1 MENSEQTPSR
11 EDLITL
17 EGTIEHVTFQ
27 SEETGY
33 AVCELLCGEE
43 SYTIVGIMPYIA
55 AGEEIKAMGKFETHQ
70 SYGRQLRVEYYEKQM
85 PRSKEAMYKYLASGA
100 IHGIGKVTARK
111 IVEVFG
117 EDTFDV
123 LEQHPEY
130 LTDIPGITRKRAK
143 AIQEAF
149 TEQFGIRS
157 VMMFCRDYFGPALAV
172 KIYKRWGSGAVD
184 LLKKNP
190 YLLCEEI
197 TGIGFDKADQ
207 MAKSLG
213 CEADSPFRIRA
224 GIKYVLSH
232 NAIQNGHVFI
242 PRDKLVDLAAA
253 VLGVTKEQV
262 EESIENGIG
271 GLRIIRYG
279 NRDCAYLEE
288 YYQAEK
294 YIASK
299 LVLLDEVCQTYGEEN
314 LERMITQIEYEEG
327 MSYARMQ
334 RQAIRSA
341 LTGGVMILTGGP
353 GTGKTTIVKGII
365 RIADRMRLKVAL
377 AAPTGRA
384 AKRMSEATQH
394 EAKTVHR
401 MLEMKFN
408 ADGRPQFLRGEND
421 QLEGD
426 LFIVDEA
433 SMLDTLLMESL
444 LRAIKPGARL
454 ILIGDADQLPSVG
467 AGNVL
472 CELIKSDRFT
482 TVRLTEIFRQA
493 QESRIVTNAHAINH
507 GELPVLDDK
516 EGDFFFL
523 TREDENLIAK
533 TIVDLCLYR
542 LPRTYGPSILEEL
555 QVITP
560 SRKGK
565 AGTEVLNALLQ
576 AAQNPPS
583 DIKREKRF
591 RDVIFREGDKV
602 MQIKNNYDILWTKG
616 EEEGS
621 GIFNGDIG
629 RIERISPAEET
640 LTLRFDDRVAV
651 YEFSQLEELEHAWAI
666 TIHKSQG
673 SEYPVVIIPAYNYA
687 SRLLTR
693 NLLYTAV
700 TRAQKM
706 VVMVGRPQVV
716 QGMVENNRQV
726 ERYSGLRILL
736 NHYQK

>member
-1 MENSEQTPSR
+1 MDEQK
-11 EDLITL
+11 DLITL
-17 EGTIEHVTFQ
+17 EGTIEYVTYQ
-27 SEETGY
+27 NEQNGY
-33 AVCELLCGEE
+33 AVCELLSGED

-70 SYGRQLRVEYYEKQM
+70 SYGRQFRVEYYEKQM
-85 PRSKEAMYKYLASGA
+85 PKSREAMYKYLASGA
-100 IHGIGKVTARK
+100 IPGIGKITAKK
-111 IVEVFG
+111 IVDLFG

-123 LEQHPEY
+123 MEHNPEY
-130 LTDIPGITRKRAK
+130 LTDIPGITPKKARKIHESFA
-143 AIQEAF
+143 
-149 TEQFGIRS
+149 EQFGMRS
-157 VMMFCRDYFGPALAV
+157 VMVFCRDYFGPAIAV

-190 YLLCEEI
+190 YLLCDEI
-197 TGIGFDKADQ
+197 SGVGFEKADQ
-207 MAKSLG
+207 MAQSLG
-213 CEADSPFRIRA
+213 CEGDSPFRIRA
-224 GIKYVLSH
+224 GIKYALSH
-232 NAIQNGHVFI
+232 NATHNGHVFI
-242 PRDKLVDLAAA
+242 PKDKLIGLSAQLLDLP
-253 VLGVTKEQV
+253 VERV
-262 EESIENGIG
+262 EEVVEAGIT
-271 GLRIIRYG
+271 GLRTIRYG
-279 NRDCAYLEE
+279 STECVYLEE

-299 LVLLDEVCQTYGEEN
+299 LVLLDEVCQAVSEGN
-314 LERMITQIEYEEG
+314 LDRMITQIEYDEG
-327 MSYARMQ
+327 MTYARMQ
-334 RQAIRSA
+334 RQAIRA
-341 LTGGVMILTGGP
+341 AFTGGVMVLTGGP

-365 RIADRMRLKVAL
+365 RMADRMGLKVAL

-384 AKRMSEATQH
+384 AKRMSEATQQ

-401 MLEMKFN
+401 MLEMKFS
-408 ADGRPQFLRGEND
+408 ADGKAQFLRNEND
-421 QLEGD
+421 LLEGD
-426 LFIVDEA
+426 IFIVDEA
-433 SMLDTLLMESL
+433 SMLDTLLLEAL
-444 LRAIKPGARL
+444 LKAIKPGARL

-467 AGNVL
+467 AGHVL
-472 CELIKSDRFT
+472 CDVIASDRFT

-507 GELPVLDDK
+507 GELPILDDK
-516 EGDFFFL
+516 DGDFFFL

-542 LPRTYGPSILEEL
+542 LPRTYGQDIREDL

-560 SRKGK
+560 SRKGR

-576 AAQNPPS
+576 EAQNPPS
-583 DIKREKRF
+583 DLKKEKRF

-602 MQIKNNYDILWTKG
+602 MQIKNNYDILWTRG

-629 RIERISPAEET
+629 RIEQINFADET
-640 LTLRFDDRVAV
+640 MVLRFDDRIAE
-651 YEFSQLEELEHAWAI
+651 YDFSQMEELEHAWAI

-673 SEYPVVIIPAYNYA
+673 SEYPVVIIPAYNYS

-700 TRAQKM
+700 TRAQRM
-706 VVMVGRPQVV
+706 VIMVGRPQVV

-726 ERYSGLRILL
+726 NRYTGLRFLL
-736 NHYQK
+736 SQYSR

>member
-1 MENSEQTPSR
+1 MNEQ

-17 EGTIEHVTFQ
+17 EGTIEHVTYQ
-27 SEETGY
+27 NDQNGY
-33 AVCELLCGEE
+33 AVCELQSGED

-70 SYGRQLRVEYYEKQM
+70 SYGRQFRVEYYEKQM
-85 PRSKEAMYKYLASGA
+85 PRSREAMYKYLASGA
-100 IHGIGKVTARK
+100 IAGIGKITAKK
-111 IVEVFG
+111 IVDLFG
-117 EDTFDV
+117 EDTFEV
-123 LEQHPEY
+123 LEHNPEF
-130 LTDIPGITRKRAK
+130 LTDIPGITPKKARKIHEEFA
-143 AIQEAF
+143 
-149 TEQFGIRS
+149 EQFGMRS
-157 VMMFCRDYFGPALAV
+157 VMVFCRDYFGPATAV

-197 TGIGFDKADQ
+197 HGIGFEKADQ

-213 CEADSPFRIRA
+213 CEEDSPFRIRA
-224 GIKYVLSH
+224 GIKYALSY
-232 NAIQNGHVFI
+232 NATHNGHVFI
-242 PRDKLVDLAAA
+242 PRDKLIGLSAQL
-253 VLGVTKEQV
+253 LGLSTERV
-262 EESIENGIG
+262 EEIVEG
-271 GLRIIRYG
+271 GVSGVKIIRYG
-279 NRDCAYLEE
+279 STQCVYLED
-288 YYQAEK
+288 YYEAEK
-294 YIASK
+294 YIAAK
-299 LVLLDEVCQTYGEEN
+299 LVLLDEVCQSVEEAN
-314 LERMITQIEYEEG
+314 LDRMITQIEYDEG
-327 MSYARMQ
+327 MTYARMQ
-334 RQAIRSA
+334 RQAIRAA
-341 LTGGVMILTGGP
+341 LTRGVMVLTGGP
-353 GTGKTTIVKGII
+353 GTGKTTIVKGIL
-365 RIADRMRLKVAL
+365 RMADRMGLKVSL

-401 MLEMKFN
+401 MLEMKFS
-408 ADGRPQFLRGEND
+408 AEGKTQFLRNEND
-421 QLEGD
+421 LLEGD
-426 LFIVDEA
+426 IFIVDEA
-433 SMLDTLLMESL
+433 SMLDTLLLEAL

-467 AGNVL
+467 AGHVL
-472 CELIKSDRFT
+472 CDVIASDRFT

-493 QESRIVTNAHAINH
+493 QESRIVTNAHAINR
-507 GELPVLDDK
+507 GELPILDDK
-516 EGDFFFL
+516 DGDFFFL

-542 LPRTYGPSILEEL
+542 LPRTYGYEVREQL

-560 SRKGK
+560 SRKGR

-576 AAQNPPS
+576 EAQNPPS
-583 DIKREKRF
+583 DLKKEKRF

-602 MQIKNNYDILWTKG
+602 MQIKNNYDILWTRG

-629 RIERISPAEET
+629 RIEQINFAEEMMV
-640 LTLRFDDRVAV
+640 LRFDDRIAE
-651 YEFSQLEELEHAWAI
+651 YDFSQMEELEHAWAI

-673 SEYPVVIIPAYNYA
+673 SEYPVVIIPAYNYS

-706 VVMVGRPQVV
+706 VIMVGRPQVV

-726 ERYSGLRILL
+726 NRYTGLRFLL
-736 NHYQK
+736 SQYS

>member
-1 MENSEQTPSR
+1 MEENK
-11 EDLITL
+11 DLITL
-17 EGTIEHVTFQ
+17 EGTIEHVTYQ
-27 SEETGY
+27 NEQNGY
-33 AVCELLCGEE
+33 AVCELLSGED

-70 SYGRQLRVEYYEKQM
+70 NYGRQFRVEYYEKQM
-85 PRSKEAMYKYLASGA
+85 PKSREAMYKYLASGA
-100 IHGIGKVTARK
+100 IPGIGKITAKK
-111 IVEVFG
+111 IVDLFG

-123 LEQHPEY
+123 MEHNPEY
-130 LTDIPGITRKRAK
+130 LTDIPGITPKK
-143 AIQEAF
+143 ARSIHEAF
-149 TEQFGIRS
+149 SEQFGMRT
-157 VMMFCRDYFGPALAV
+157 VMVFCRDFFGPATAV
-172 KIYKRWGSGAVD
+172 KIYKKWGSGAVD

-197 TGIGFDKADQ
+197 YGIGFDKADQ

-213 CEADSPFRIRA
+213 CEEDSPFRIRA
-224 GIKYVLSH
+224 GIKYALSY
-232 NAIQNGHVFI
+232 NATHNGHVFI
-242 PRDKLVDLAAA
+242 PRDKLIGLSAQLLDLP
-253 VLGVTKEQV
+253 V
-262 EESIENGIG
+262 ERIEEIVEGGIT
-271 GLRIIRYG
+271 GLRSIRYG
-279 NRDCAYLEE
+279 STDCVYLEE

-299 LVLLDEVCQTYGEEN
+299 LVLLDEVCQAVSEGN
-314 LERMITQIEYEEG
+314 LDRMITQIEYDEG
-327 MSYARMQ
+327 MTYARMQ
-334 RQAIRSA
+334 RQAIRAA
-341 LTGGVMILTGGP
+341 LTGGVMVLTGGP

-365 RIADRMRLKVAL
+365 RLADRMGMKVLL

-384 AKRMSEATQH
+384 AKRMSEATQQ

-401 MLEMKFN
+401 MLEMKFS
-408 ADGRPQFLRGEND
+408 AEGKAVFLRDEND
-421 QLEGD
+421 LLEGD
-426 LFIVDEA
+426 IFIVDEA
-433 SMLDTLLMESL
+433 SMLDTLLLEAL
-444 LRAIKPGARL
+444 LKAIKPGARL

-467 AGNVL
+467 AGHVL
-472 CELIKSDRFT
+472 CDVIASDRFT

-507 GELPVLDDK
+507 GELPILDDK
-516 EGDFFFL
+516 DGDFFFL
-523 TREDENLIAK
+523 TREDENVIAK

-542 LPRTYGPSILEEL
+542 LPRTYGREIMEDL

-560 SRKGK
+560 SRKGR

-576 AAQNPPS
+576 EAQNPPS
-583 DIKREKRF
+583 DLKKEKRF

-602 MQIKNNYDILWTKG
+602 MQVKNNYDILWTRG

-629 RIERISPAEET
+629 RILQIHFAEET
-640 LTLRFDDRVAV
+640 MTLQFDDRIAV
-651 YEFSQLEELEHAWAI
+651 YDFSQMEELEHAWAI

-673 SEYPVVIIPAYNYA
+673 SEYPVVIIPAYNYS

-700 TRAQKM
+700 TRAQRM

-726 ERYSGLRILL
+726 NRYTGLRYLL
-736 NHYQK
+736 SQYS

>member
-1 MENSEQTPSR
+1 MEEQK
-11 EDLITL
+11 DLITL
-17 EGTIEHVTFQ
+17 EGTIEHVTYQ
-27 SEETGY
+27 NEQNGY
-33 AVCELLCGEE
+33 AVCELLSGED

-55 AGEEIKAMGKFETHQ
+55 AGEEIKAMGVFETHQ
-70 SYGRQLRVEYYEKQM
+70 NYGRQFRVEYYEKQM
-85 PRSKEAMYKYLASGA
+85 PRSREAMYKYLASGA
-100 IHGIGKVTARK
+100 IPGIGKVTARK
-111 IVEVFG
+111 IVDVFG

-123 LEQHPEY
+123 MEHNPEF
-130 LTDIPGITRKRAK
+130 LTDIPGITPKKARK
-143 AIQEAF
+143 IHEAF
-149 TEQFGIRS
+149 AEQFGMRS
-157 VMMFCRDYFGPALAV
+157 VMVFCRDYFGPAIAV

-197 TGIGFDKADQ
+197 SGVGFEKADQ

-213 CEADSPFRIRA
+213 CEEDSPFRIRA
-224 GIKYVLSH
+224 GIKYALSY
-232 NAIQNGHVFI
+232 NATHNGHVFI
-242 PRDKLVDLAAA
+242 PRDKLTALSAQ
-253 VLGVTKEQV
+253 LLELPTEQV
-262 EESIENGIG
+262 EEILEGGISG
-271 GLRIIRYG
+271 IRTIRYG
-279 NRDCAYLEE
+279 STECVYLEE

-299 LVLLDEVCQTYGEEN
+299 LVLLDEVCQSVAEAN
-314 LERMITQIEYEEG
+314 LDRMITQIEYDES
-327 MSYARMQ
+327 MTYARMQ

-341 LTGGVMILTGGP
+341 LTRGVMILTGGP

-365 RIADRMRLKVAL
+365 RLADRMGLKVSL

-384 AKRMSEATQH
+384 AKRMSEATQQ

-401 MLEMKFN
+401 MLEMKFA
-408 ADGRPQFLRGEND
+408 ADGKAEFLRNEND
-421 QLEGD
+421 LLEGD
-426 LFIVDEA
+426 IFIVDEA
-433 SMLDTLLMESL
+433 SMLDTLLLEAL

-467 AGNVL
+467 AGHVL
-472 CELIKSDRFT
+472 CDVIASDRFT

-493 QESRIVTNAHAINH
+493 QESRIVTNAHAINR
-507 GELPVLDDK
+507 GELPILDDK
-516 EGDFFFL
+516 DGDFFFL
-523 TREDENLIAK
+523 TRDDENIIAK

-542 LPRTYGPSILEEL
+542 LPRTYGQAIREEL

-560 SRKGK
+560 SRKGR

-576 AAQNPPS
+576 EAQNPPS
-583 DIKREKRF
+583 DLKKEKRF
-591 RDVIFREGDKV
+591 RDVVFREGDKV
-602 MQIKNNYDILWTKG
+602 MQIKNNYDILWTRG

-629 RIERISPAEET
+629 RIERINFAEES
-640 LTLRFDDRVAV
+640 LLLRFDDRVAE
-651 YEFSQLEELEHAWAI
+651 YDFSQLEELEHAWAI

-673 SEYPVVIIPAYNYA
+673 SEYPVVIIPAYHYS

-700 TRAQKM
+700 TRAQRM

-726 ERYSGLRILL
+726 NRYTGLCFLL
-736 NHYQK
+736 SQYNG

>member
-1 MENSEQTPSR
+1 MEEMK
-11 EDLITL
+11 DLITL
-17 EGTIEHVTFQ
+17 EGTIEHVTYQ
-27 SEETGY
+27 NEQNGY
-33 AVCELLCGEE
+33 AVCELLSGED

-70 SYGRQLRVEYYEKQM
+70 SYGRQFRVEYYEKQM
-85 PRSKEAMYKYLASGA
+85 PRSREAMYKYLASGA
-100 IHGIGKVTARK
+100 IPGIGKITAKK
-111 IVEVFG
+111 IVDLFG

-123 LEQHPEY
+123 MEHNPEY
-130 LTDIPGITRKRAK
+130 LTDIPGITPKKARK
-143 AIQEAF
+143 IHEAF

-157 VMMFCRDYFGPALAV
+157 VMVFCRDYFGPAIAV

-197 TGIGFDKADQ
+197 HGVGFEKADQ

-224 GIKYVLSH
+224 GIKYALSH
-232 NAIQNGHVFI
+232 NATHNGHVFI
-242 PRDKLVDLAAA
+242 PRDKLIGLSAQLLELPA
-253 VLGVTKEQV
+253 ERV
-262 EESIENGIG
+262 EEIVEGGIS
-271 GLRIIRYG
+271 GLRVIRYG
-279 NRDCAYLEE
+279 STDCVYLEE

-299 LVLLDEVCQTYGEEN
+299 LVLLDEVCQAVSEGN
-314 LERMITQIEYEEG
+314 LDRMITQIEYDEG
-327 MSYARMQ
+327 MTYARMQ
-334 RQAIRSA
+334 RQAIRAA
-341 LTGGVMILTGGP
+341 LTGGVMVLTGGP

-365 RIADRMRLKVAL
+365 RIADRMGLKVSL

-384 AKRMSEATQH
+384 AKRMSEATQQ

-401 MLEMKFN
+401 MLEMKFS
-408 ADGRPQFLRGEND
+408 ADGKAQFLRGEND
-421 QLEGD
+421 LLEGD
-426 LFIVDEA
+426 IFIVDEA
-433 SMLDTLLMESL
+433 SMLDTLLLEAL

-467 AGNVL
+467 AGHVL
-472 CELIKSDRFT
+472 CDVIASDRFT

-507 GELPVLDDK
+507 GELPILDDK
-516 EGDFFFL
+516 DGDFFFL
-523 TREDENLIAK
+523 TREDENMIAK

-542 LPRTYGPSILEEL
+542 LPRTYGQEIREDL

-560 SRKGK
+560 SRKGR

-576 AAQNPPS
+576 EAQNPPS
-583 DIKREKRF
+583 DLKKEKRF

-602 MQIKNNYDILWTKG
+602 MQIKNNYDILWTRG

-629 RIERISPAEET
+629 HIEQINLADET
-640 LTLRFDDRVAV
+640 LVLRFDDRVAE
-651 YEFSQLEELEHAWAI
+651 YDFSQMEELEHAWAI

-673 SEYPVVIIPAYNYA
+673 SEYPVVIIPAYNYS

-700 TRAQKM
+700 TRAQRM
-706 VVMVGRPQVV
+706 VIMVGRPQIV

-726 ERYSGLRILL
+726 NRYTGLRYLL
-736 NHYQK
+736 SQYS